1 MGLTGCC
8 YLTDQSWFLMTSS
21 YSRRFC
27 LGITQCG
34 PLFAIC
40 LTDHGGN
47 YTTLDLDVTK
57 QDCTAMF
64 EPSLDCTD
72 LSATDKVL
80 DGFKQKVRDY
90 VLTKLCKAAD

>member
-1 MGLTGCC
+1 MYNQLVDG
-8 YLTDQSWFLMTSS
+8 TDRLLLLDRSELVFDDV
-21 YSRRFC
+21 
-27 LGITQCG
+27 
-34 PLFAIC
+34 FAIC
-40 LTDHGGN
+40 LTNHGGN

-80 DGFKQKVRDY
+80 DGFKQKVHGY

>member
-57 QDCTAMF
+57 QDCT
-64 EPSLDCTD
+64 D

-80 DGFKQKVRDY
+80 DGFKQKVRGY

>member
-1 MGLTGCC
+1 
-8 YLTDQSWFLMTSS
+8 MTSS

-27 LGITQCG
+27 LGITQSG

>member
-1 MGLTGCC
+1 M
-8 YLTDQSWFLMTSS
+8 DQSWFLMTSS
-21 YSRRFC
+21 YSHRFC

-34 PLFAIC
+34 TLFAIC

-57 QDCTAMF
+57 QDCT
-64 EPSLDCTD
+64 D

-80 DGFKQKVRDY
+80 DGFKQKHQENIPDLY
-90 VLTKLCKAAD
+90 SCYSCYSCHFFIVLHIVSPN